1 MENLRKGAVPKPGSS
16 LRLSVVEAGRG
27 IGSTRFIT
35 NVRKRAIDFFVV
47 LRSSREGFMHRV
59 RLYKQSALENTLS
72 IDNFGI
78 NTAMG
83 TFILALA

>member
-1 MENLRKGAVPKPGSS
+1 
-16 LRLSVVEAGRG
+16 
-27 IGSTRFIT
+27 
-35 NVRKRAIDFFVV
+35 
-47 LRSSREGFMHRV
+47 MHRV